1 MSVKYT
7 NVNPEKLLKFSTVI
21 LEKVGL
27 PAEDAAVTARL
38 LVNTDL
44 RGIASHGVAHLGPF
58 YVKGIKEGTIKN
70 KPDIKMWSGAP
81 SSAVMDGDQGLGFV
95 VGYRAMQEAMARAKA
110 TGIGAVTVRNTTH
123 YGACSA
129 YSLLPVRENN
139 MIGFSSTTGGRK
151 AGAPGGSGPVIGM
164 NAMSFAA
171 PCDKE
176 FPFCLDMATTMA
188 AHGKVEIALR
198 TGQMLPLGWTVD
210 PEGNPI
216 TDPKEDATKNG
227 AMALLGG
234 TPELG
239 IYKGFGLNIM
249 VDILSSILAGSVCLP
264 EIRNQPNNPRGCTH
278 FFCAINVSGF
288 LPLDEFK
295 KGMDRMIEVYHGL
308 PKAKGVTRIT
318 IPGEFE
324 FALEQERK
332 KNGIPLDAEVI
343 QSLKDLS
350 KEFKVDYDIN
360 QTR

>member
-7 NVNPEKLLKFSTVI
+7 NVKPQKLQKFSTKI

-27 PAEDAAVTARL
+27 SSEDAAVTARL

-58 YVKGIKEGTIKN
+58 YVKGIKEGTIKI

-95 VGYRAMQEAMARAKA
+95 VGYRAMQEAISRAKV

-129 YSLLPVRENN
+129 YSLLPVREHN
-139 MIGFSSTTGGRK
+139 MIGFSATTGGRK

-171 PCDKE
+171 PSGNE

-216 TDPKEDATKNG
+216 TDPKEDAKKNG
-227 AMALLGG
+227 AMVLLGG
-234 TPELG
+234 TPEQG

-249 VDILSSILAGSVCLP
+249 VDILCSILAGSVCLP
-264 EIRNQPNNPRGCTH
+264 EIRNQPKNPRGCTH

-288 LPLDEFK
+288 LPLEEFR

-308 PKAKGVTRIT
+308 PKAKGVDRIT
-318 IPGEFE
+318 LPGELE

-332 KNGIPLDAEVI
+332 QNGIPLDEEVI
-343 QSLKDLS
+343 QSLKDLAQ
-350 KEFKVDYDIN
+350 EFKVDYDLI
-360 QTR
+360 

>member
-7 NVNPEKLLKFSTVI
+7 NVDPQKLLKFSTKI

-27 PAEDAAVTARL
+27 PPEDAAVTARL

-58 YVKGIKEGTIKN
+58 YVKGILEGTIN
-70 KPDIKMWSGAP
+70 IKPDIKMWSGAP

-95 VGYRAMQEAMARAKA
+95 VGYRAMQEAMARAKV

-171 PCDKE
+171 PSGKE

-198 TGQMLPLGWTVD
+198 TGQKLPLGWTVD

-227 AMALLGG
+227 AMVLLGG

-249 VDILSSILAGSVCLP
+249 VDVLSSILAGSVCLP

-288 LPLDEFK
+288 LPLEEFK

-308 PKAKGVTRIT
+308 PKAKSVTRIT
-318 IPGEFE
+318 IPGELE
-324 FALEQERK
+324 WALEQERR

-343 QSLKDLS
+343 RTLKDLS
-350 KEFKVDYDIN
+350 KEFKVDYDLS
-360 QTR
+360 

>member
-7 NVNPEKLLKFSTVI
+7 NVDPQKLLKFSTKI

-27 PAEDAAVTARL
+27 PPEDAAVTARL

-58 YVKGIKEGTIKN
+58 YVKGILEGTIN
-70 KPDIKMWSGAP
+70 IKPNIKMWSGAP

-95 VGYRAMQEAMARAKA
+95 VGYRAMQEAMARAKV

-171 PCDKE
+171 PSGKE

-198 TGQMLPLGWTVD
+198 TGQKLPLGWTVD

-227 AMALLGG
+227 AMVLLGG

-249 VDILSSILAGSVCLP
+249 VDVLSSILAGSVCLP

-288 LPLDEFK
+288 LPLEEFK

-308 PKAKGVTRIT
+308 PKAKSVTRIT
-318 IPGEFE
+318 IPGELE
-324 FALEQERK
+324 WALEQERR

-343 QSLKDLS
+343 RTLKDLS
-350 KEFKVDYDIN
+350 KEFKVDYN
-360 QTR
+360 LS

>member
-7 NVNPEKLLKFSTVI
+7 NVDPQKLIKFSTRI

-27 PAEDAAVTARL
+27 PSEDAAATARL

-58 YVKGIKEGTIKN
+58 YVKGIKEGMINN

-81 SSAVMDGDQGLGFV
+81 SSAVMDGDQGLGLV
-95 VGYRAMQEAMARAKA
+95 VGYRAMQEAMARAKV

-151 AGAPGGSGPVIGM
+151 AGAPGASGPVIGI

-171 PCDKE
+171 PSGKE

-227 AMALLGG
+227 TMVLLGG

-249 VDILSSILAGSVCLP
+249 VDVLSSILAGSVCLP
-264 EIRNQPNNPRGCTH
+264 EIRSQPSNPRGCTH

-288 LPLDEFK
+288 LPLEEFK
-295 KGMDRMIEVYHGL
+295 MGMDRMIEVYHGL
-308 PKAKGVTRIT
+308 PKAKGVDRIT
-318 IPGEFE
+318 LPGELE

-332 KNGIPLDAEVI
+332 QYGIPLDEEVI
-343 QSLKDLS
+343 QSLKDLA
-350 KEFKVDYDIN
+350 KEFKVDYDII
-360 QTR
+360 